1 MCSNITYTHSA
12 NLRTRRGEWA
22 VSLVWGD
29 IKNSGAGQ
37 RGEVR
42 ANGERRDG
50 EKDSEKASRLERM
63 AGGRVGVTRD

>member
-1 MCSNITYTHSA
+1 VT
-12 NLRTRRGEWA
+12 
-22 VSLVWGD
+22 
-29 IKNSGAGQ
+29 IKKSGAGQ

-42 ANGERRDG
+42 ENGKRRDG